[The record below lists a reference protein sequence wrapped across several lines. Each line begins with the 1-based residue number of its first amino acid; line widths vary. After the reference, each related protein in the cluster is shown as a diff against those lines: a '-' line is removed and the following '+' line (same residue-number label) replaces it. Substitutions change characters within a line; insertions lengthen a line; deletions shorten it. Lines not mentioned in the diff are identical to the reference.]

1 MLRRICTA
9 LIAVS
14 AFGTASA
21 AETVIVRNV
30 HGVTP
35 MQQGGVQEFSA
46 IIIEDG
52 RVKQI
57 GDFADIAFRKPAT
70 FIDGEG
76 KYLLPGLTDAHGHVL
91 GLGEVKL
98 QVDLRGTTSIDDALG
113 RIRKHIAA
121 NPNARWVIGRGWNQ
135 VLWKERRFPT
145 ARELDAVVGDRPAV
159 MTRVDGHATWVN
171 SAALK
176 VAGITASTKDPQ
188 GGQIVRDASGQATG
202 VLVDTAEALIEK
214 KVPEATDA
222 EVKQQL
228 LAAMNEV
235 ASLGM
240 TGVHDAGIDARTYG
254 LYRELGAAGRLP
266 VRIYAMLRD
275 SPEDRRL
282 MQSGPRMPEFDD
294 RLQMRAVKA
303 WADGALGSR
312 GAALMQDYSDQA
324 HHRGL
329 MMYTRE
335 QMQELATLTAAKGWQ
350 LNVHAI
356 GDAGNRLV
364 LDTFETLLTKE
375 QRHALRPRIE
385 HAQVIAL
392 DDIKRFARLEVI
404 ASIQPTHATSD
415 MNMAE
420 DRLGPQRIQ
429 GAYAWRKL
437 INAGVRLAGGSDFP
451 VELPNPFYGL
461 YAAVTRQDREGR
473 PPGGWYAQEKL
484 TREEAL
490 RLFTSDAAYAAHME
504 HATGTLEPGKWADF
518 IIVDRD
524 YFKIPESEIDDI
536 KVLATYVAGRNAL
549 QPPPVAG
556 SSSTRPP
563 APPSRQ

>member
-1 MLRRICTA
+1 MLRQICTI
-9 LIAVS
+9 LIATSVV
-14 AFGTASA
+14 GTASA
-21 AETVIVRNV
+21 ETVVVRNV
-30 HGVTP
+30 HGATP
-35 MQQGGVQEFSA
+35 TRTGLQSFTGIV
-46 IIIEDG
+46 IEDG
-52 RVKQI
+52 RVKSLI
-57 GDFADIAFRKPAT
+57 TGNDAPSAGAT
-70 FIDGEG
+70 VIDGGG
-76 KYLLPGLTDAHGHVL
+76 KYVLPGLTDAHGHVL
-91 GLGEVKL
+91 GLGEQQL
-98 QVDLRGTTSIDDALG
+98 EAELRGTTSLDDALG
-113 RIRKHIAA
+113 RIRKHMAA
-121 NPNARWVIGRGWNQ
+121 NPNSRWVVGRGWNQ
-135 VLWKERRFPT
+135 VLWKEKRFPT
-145 ARELDAVVGDRPAV
+145 ARELDAVVADRPAV

-171 SAALK
+171 TAALK
-176 VAGITASTKDPQ
+176 VAGITASTPDPQ

-214 KVPEATDA
+214 HIPPATDM
-222 EVKQQL
+222 EVKRQL
-228 LAAMNEV
+228 LAAMNEA

-254 LYRELGAAGRLP
+254 LYRDLGGQGRLP
-266 VRIYAMLRD
+266 IRIYAMLRD
-275 SPEDRRL
+275 SPEDRKL
-282 MQSGPRMPEFDD
+282 MQSGPRLPEFDD

-312 GAALMQDYSDQA
+312 GAALMQDYTDQP

-364 LDTFETLLTKE
+364 LDTLETMLTKE

-420 DRLGPQRIQ
+420 DRLGPKRVQ

-437 INAGVRLAGGSDFP
+437 IEAGVRLAGGSDFP

-473 PPGGWYAQEKL
+473 PPGGWYPQEKL

-490 RLFTSDAAYAAHME
+490 RLFTIDAAYAAHME
-504 HATGTLEPGKWADF
+504 HATGSLEPGKWADF
-518 IIVDRD
+518 IVVDRD

-536 KVLATYVAGRNAL
+536 KVLETYVAGKK
-549 QPPPVAG
+549 VTVGG
-556 SSSTRPP
+556 S
-563 APPSRQ
+563 

>member
-1 MLRRICTA
+1 MLRQICTA
-9 LIAVS
+9 LIAASVVGTVS
-14 AFGTASA
+14 

-30 HGVTP
+30 HGITP
-35 MQQGGVQEFSA
+35 VGHKGLQEFSVL
-46 IIIEDG
+46 IIKDG
-52 RVKQI
+52 RVKLLT
-57 GDFADIAFRKPAT
+57 DSPDIASEKDT
-70 FIDGEG
+70 TVIDGDA
-76 KYLLPGLTDAHGHVL
+76 KWLLPGLTDAHGHVL
-91 GLGEVKL
+91 GLGELKL
-98 QVDLRGTTSIDDALG
+98 QADLRGSTSIDDALA
-113 RIRKHIAA
+113 RIRKHMAA
-121 NPNARWVIGRGWNQ
+121 NPGSRWVFGTGWNQ
-135 VLWKERRFPT
+135 VLWKEKRFPT
-145 ARELDAVVGDRPAV
+145 ARDLDAVVADRPAV
-159 MTRVDGHATWVN
+159 MTRVDGHASWLN

-176 VAGITASTKDPQ
+176 VAGITASTPDPQ
-188 GGQIVRDASGQATG
+188 GGQIVRDASGQPTG
-202 VLVDTAEALIEK
+202 VLVDTAEKLIEK
-214 KVPEATDA
+214 RIPAATDE
-222 EVKQQL
+222 EVKRQL
-228 LAAMNEV
+228 LAAMNEA

-240 TGVHDAGIDARTYG
+240 TGVHDAGIDAHTYD
-254 LYRELGAAGRLP
+254 LYRDLAEHGQLP
-266 VRIYAMLRD
+266 IRIYAMLRD
-275 SPEDRRL
+275 SPEDRKA

-303 WADGALGSR
+303 LADGALGSR
-312 GAALMQDYSDQA
+312 GAALMQDYSDQP

-335 QMQELATLTAAKGWQ
+335 QMQELATLTASKGWQ

-364 LDTFETLLTKE
+364 LDTLETMLTKE

-420 DRLGPQRIQ
+420 DRLGPKRIQ

-473 PPGGWYAQEKL
+473 PPGGWYAEEKL

-490 RLFTSDAAYAAHME
+490 RLFTTDASYAAHME
-504 HATGTLEPGKWADF
+504 HATGSLEPGMWADF
-518 IIVDRD
+518 ILIDRD

-536 KVLATYVAGRNAL
+536 KVIATYVAGKK
-549 QPPPVAG
+549 VSG
-556 SSSTRPP
+556 
-563 APPSRQ
+563 

>member
-1 MLRRICTA
+1 
-9 LIAVS
+9 
-14 AFGTASA
+14 
-21 AETVIVRNV
+21 
-30 HGVTP
+30 
-35 MQQGGVQEFSA
+35 
-46 IIIEDG
+46 
-52 RVKQI
+52 
-57 GDFADIAFRKPAT
+57 
-70 FIDGEG
+70 
-76 KYLLPGLTDAHGHVL
+76 VL
-91 GLGEVKL
+91 GLGELKV
-98 QVDLRGTTSIDDALG
+98 QAELRDTTSIDDALG

-121 NPNARWVIGRGWNQ
+121 NPKARWVIGSGWNQ

-176 VAGITASTKDPQ
+176 VAGITAATADPP
-188 GGQIVRDASGQATG
+188 GGQIVKDASGQPTG
-202 VLVDTAEALIEK
+202 VLVDTAEELIEK
-214 KVPEATDA
+214 HIPPATDA
-222 EVKQQL
+222 ETKRQL

-240 TGVHDAGIDARTYG
+240 TGVHDAGIDGHTYD
-254 LYRELGAAGRLP
+254 LYKELASAGQLP
-266 VRIYAMLRD
+266 IRIYAMLRD
-275 SPEDRRL
+275 SPDSRRL

-312 GAALMQDYSDQA
+312 GAALMQDYSDQP

-364 LDTFETLLTKE
+364 LDAFETMLTKE

-392 DDIKRFARLEVI
+392 DDIRRFTRLEVI

-420 DRLGPQRIQ
+420 DRLGPKRIQ

-437 INAGVRLAGGSDFP
+437 INAGVHLAGGSDFP

-461 YAAVTRQDREGR
+461 YAAVTRQDRDGR
-473 PPGGWYAQEKL
+473 PPGGWYPQEKL

-490 RLFTSDAAYAAHME
+490 RLFTTDAAYAAHME
-504 HATGTLEPGKWADF
+504 HATGSLEPGKWADF

-524 YFKIPESEIDDI
+524 YFNIPESEIDDI
-536 KVLATYVAGRNAL
+536 RVLGTYVAGKK
-549 QPPPVAG
+549 VDV
-556 SSSTRPP
+556 RPK
-563 APPSRQ
+563 ADAQRE

>member
-1 MLRRICTA
+1 MLKRICIA
-9 LIAVS
+9 LIAAS
-14 AFGTASA
+14 SIGGASA
-21 AETVIVRNV
+21 ENVIVRNV

-35 MQQGGVQEFSA
+35 VQNKGLQEFSVMF
-46 IIIEDG
+46 IEDG
-52 RVKQI
+52 RVRLLTDMI
-57 GDFADIAFRKPAT
+57 DIAFKPGT
-70 FIDGEG
+70 IFIDGGG

-91 GLGEVKL
+91 GLGEEKL
-98 QVDLRGTTSIDDALG
+98 QADLRGTTSIDDALG

-145 ARELDAVVGDRPAV
+145 ARELDAIVADRPAV

-176 VAGITASTKDPQ
+176 VAGITAASVDPQ
-188 GGQIVRDASGQATG
+188 GGQIVRDASGQPTG
-202 VLVDTAEALIEK
+202 VLVDTAEELIEK
-214 KVPEATDA
+214 HIPSATDA
-222 EVKQQL
+222 EAKSQL
-228 LAAMNEV
+228 LAAMNEA

-240 TGVHDAGIDARTYG
+240 TGVHDAGIDGHTYD

-266 VRIYAMLRD
+266 IRIYAMLRD
-275 SPEDRRL
+275 SPDDRRL
-282 MQSGPRMPEFDD
+282 MQSGPRLPEYDD

-312 GAALMQDYSDQA
+312 GAALMQDYSDQP

-335 QMQELATLTAAKGWQ
+335 QMQELATLTASKGWQ

-364 LDTFETLLTKE
+364 LDTLETMLTKE

-392 DDIKRFARLEVI
+392 DDIRRFARLEVI

-420 DRLGPQRIQ
+420 DRLGPQRVQ

-437 INAGVRLAGGSDFP
+437 VNAGVHLAGGSDFP

-473 PPGGWYAQEKL
+473 PPGGWYPQEKL
-484 TREEAL
+484 NREQAL
-490 RLFTSDAAYAAHME
+490 RLFTTDAAYAAHME
-504 HATGTLEPGKWADF
+504 HATGSLEPGKWADF
-518 IIVDRD
+518 ILVDRD
-524 YFKIPESEIDDI
+524 YFAIPESEIDDI
-536 KVLATYVAGRNAL
+536 KVIATYVAGKKVTL
-549 QPPPVAG
+549 
-556 SSSTRPP
+556 
-563 APPSRQ
+563 

>member
-1 MLRRICTA
+1 MLRQICTA
-9 LIAVS
+9 LIA
-14 AFGTASA
+14 AGAIGTASA
-21 AETVIVRNV
+21 DTVVLRNV
-30 HGVTP
+30 HGSTP
-35 MQQGGVQEFSA
+35 TRTGMQSFTGIV
-46 IIIEDG
+46 IEDG
-52 RVKQI
+52 RVKSLI
-57 GDFADIAFRKPAT
+57 TGNEAPGANAGAT
-70 FIDGEG
+70 VIDGGG
-76 KYLLPGLTDAHGHVL
+76 KYVLPGLTDAHGHVL
-91 GLGEVKL
+91 NLGELKV
-98 QVDLRGTTSIDDALG
+98 QADLRGSTSIDDAQA
-113 RIRKHIAA
+113 RIRKHMAA
-121 NPNARWVIGRGWNQ
+121 NPSSRWVMGHGWNQ
-135 VLWKERRFPT
+135 VLWNEKRFPT
-145 ARELDAVVGDRPAV
+145 ARELDAVAADRPAV
-159 MTRVDGHATWVN
+159 MTRVDGHANWVN
-171 SAALK
+171 TAALK
-176 VAGITASTKDPQ
+176 AAGITASTPDPQ

-202 VLVDTAEALIEK
+202 VLVDTAQALVEK
-214 KVPEATDA
+214 RIPPATDA

-235 ASLGM
+235 ASLGI
-240 TGVHDAGIDARTYG
+240 TGVHDAGINARTWD
-254 LYRELGAAGRLP
+254 LYRDLGAHGQLP
-266 VRIYAMLRD
+266 IRVYAMLHD
-275 SPEDRRL
+275 SPEDRKL

-303 WADGALGSR
+303 IADGALGSR
-312 GAALMQDYSDQA
+312 GAALMQDYSDEP

-335 QMQELATLTAAKGWQ
+335 QIQELATLTASKGWQ

-364 LDTFETLLTKE
+364 LDTFETMLTKE

-420 DRLGPQRIQ
+420 DRVGPKRIQ

-473 PPGGWYAQEKL
+473 PPGGWYPQEKL

-490 RLFTSDAAYAAHME
+490 RLFTTAAAYAAHME
-504 HATGTLEPGKWADF
+504 HATGSLEPGMWADF

-536 KVLATYVAGRNAL
+536 KVISTYVAGKK
-549 QPPPVAG
+549 VSG
-556 SSSTRPP
+556 
-563 APPSRQ
+563 